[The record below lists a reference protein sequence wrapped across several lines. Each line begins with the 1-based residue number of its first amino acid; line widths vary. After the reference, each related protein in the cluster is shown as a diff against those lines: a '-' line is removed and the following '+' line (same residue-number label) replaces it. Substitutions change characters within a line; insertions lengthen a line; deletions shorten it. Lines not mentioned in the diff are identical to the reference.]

1 MHTSKIIRTF
11 HDPHRRWTIH
21 QGDVQSVFPTLSG
34 SLYDASLCDPPYG
47 IGFQENRWDSD
58 VPPTSTWQQLLR
70 TCKPGAYL
78 LAFGGTKTFHRLFCY
93 TEDAGWEN
101 RDTVCWLYGTGFP
114 KGHDLSKAIDETLG
128 IERPVVGAKPNRHR
142 RKGKRNSHFNCAK
155 TPGTIPLTVPASDS
169 AKAWDG
175 YSTALKPAWEPI
187 LLAQKPRRGTF
198 ANNALQYGCGGLNV
212 SACRIGPSGSTN
224 GSHQEPSPRINDD
237 REHRTDWK
245 RSGNRVKPITNG
257 RWPANVMLDDE
268 AAQELDR
275 QSRRSSSIHGLRH
288 RAGCNVANDHVNE
301 GKCDE
306 SDSGVS
312 RLFYVAKAGP
322 KERKGNDHPTVK
334 PLALCVHLA
343 RLILPPPRKTPRRL
357 IVPFSGSGSEMLG
370 ALMAGWDHVTGIEC
384 DPQYVEIAKRRLSDF
399 DMGTAMPE

>member
-21 QGDVQSVFPTLSG
+21 QGDVHSVFPTLSG
-34 SLYDASLCDPPYG
+34 SLYDASFCDPPYG
-47 IGFQENRWDSD
+47 IGFQENRWDLD
-58 VPPTSTWQQLLR
+58 VPSTSTWQQLIR

-78 LAFGGTKTFHRLFCY
+78 LAFGGTKTFHRLFCN

-101 RDTVCWLYGTGFP
+101 RDTLCWLYGTGFP

-128 IERPVVGAKPNRHR
+128 IQRPVVGAKPNRHR
-142 RKGKRNSHFNCAK
+142 RKGERNYHFNCAK
-155 TPGTIPLTVPASDS
+155 TAGTIPLTVPASDP

-224 GSHQEPSPRINDD
+224 VGHQEQSPRINND
-237 REHRTDWK
+237 REHRADWK
-245 RSGNRVKPITNG
+245 RSGYRVKPITNG
-257 RWPANVMLDDE
+257 RWPANVVLNDE

-275 QSRRSSSIHGLRH
+275 QSRRSRM
-288 RAGCNVANDHVNE
+288 
-301 GKCDE
+301 
-306 SDSGVS
+306 
-312 RLFYVAKAGP
+312 FYVAKAGR
-322 KERKGNDHPTVK
+322 KERNGNDHPTVK
-334 PLALCVHLA
+334 PLELCVHLA
-343 RLILPPPRKTPRRL
+343 RLTLPPPRNTPRRL

-399 DMGTAMPE
+399 DMGTVSY